1 VLTHRRSAA
10 GHLSFF
16 EGEHDGYDRLNP
28 PAIHRRAILRVGEQW
43 LVLDRLTSAAE
54 HQYRLHWLL
63 MDAPH
68 EWDKSESRVKLT
80 TPAGYYYVQAG
91 SSASAS
97 EFSIV
102 RADESSARGW
112 RAPYYN
118 YREPALSLELMTR
131 ASSVR
136 FWTVLGPEPC
146 DVTAGADALQLRGE
160 QWLANASLTM
170 DDWGGSLVGSVR
182 LSGAAR
188 DRLEIE

>member
-1 VLTHRRSAA
+1 
-10 GHLSFF
+10 
-16 EGEHDGYDRLNP
+16 
-28 PAIHRRAILRVGEQW
+28 

-80 TPAGYYYVQAG
+80 TPTGFYYVQAG

-118 YREPALSLELMTR
+118 YREPALSLDLTTR
-131 ASSVR
+131 ASSVQ

-146 DVTAGADALQLRGE
+146 KVSVTEDALELRGE
-160 QWLANASLTM
+160 RWQANASLTM
-170 DDWGGSLVGSVR
+170 DDRGGSLVSSIR
-182 LSGAAR
+182 LSGAAQ
-188 DRLEIE
+188 DRLEIG